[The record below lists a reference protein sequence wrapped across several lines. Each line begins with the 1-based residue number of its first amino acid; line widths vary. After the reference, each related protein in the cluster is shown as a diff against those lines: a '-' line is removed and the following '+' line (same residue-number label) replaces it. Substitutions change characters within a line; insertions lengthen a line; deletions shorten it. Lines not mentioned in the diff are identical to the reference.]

1 MLLLLATG
9 LSLAFPAWFEQTV
22 GELNSWVVNTF
33 GWLFSY
39 TSFFMLLLCALVYLS
54 PLRKL
59 KIGGAD
65 ATPLFGYWKWFSI
78 VLCTTVATGI
88 LFWGTAEPIFHYSA
102 PPRSLAIAANSKE
115 AAVFALSTMFLHWS
129 FTPYAIYA
137 VPALAFALAYYN
149 RKAPFSLKAMLQPL
163 FKGKA
168 DRLLGNALDIACL
181 YSLVL
186 GMAASL
192 GAGILLIS
200 QGLENTLGIQWETV
214 LLTAMAIVF
223 AFIASAASGLF
234 RGIQFL
240 SDLNIK
246 IFFLLSLFV
255 LIAGPTQAIVQ
266 QLLPALKGYF
276 VHFVDRSLFTGDST
290 GDPWPK
296 DWTVFYWANWMA
308 WAPVTALFLG
318 RLGRGYTVG
327 QFLLVSWVLPSL
339 FAIGWMSIFS
349 GSMLYFQ
356 QSALVDMVAQ
366 LKESGPNGLVYL
378 LFNQLPFAKVV
389 IPFFLLTVFL
399 SYVTAADSN
408 TDAISRLCTRE
419 GLVENSPV
427 LLYTKISWGILIG
440 TISYSMITYSGI
452 DGIKTLS
459 NLGGLPALFLMVLV
473 LANLSLLVVQSFQR
487 QKK

>member
-1 MLLLLATG
+1 M
-9 LSLAFPAWFEQTV
+9 WFEETV
-22 GELNSWVVNTF
+22 AALNHWVVNTF

-39 TSFFMLLLCALVYLS
+39 TSFIMLLLCALVYLS
-54 PLRKL
+54 PLRKR
-59 KIGGAD
+59 KIGGPNAM
-65 ATPLFGYWKWFSI
+65 PLFGYWKWFSI

-88 LFWGTAEPIFHYSA
+88 LFWGTAEPIYHFSQ
-102 PPRSLAIAANSKE
+102 PPESLSIEADSRE

-137 VPALAFALAYYN
+137 IPALAFALAYYN

-168 DRLLGNALDIACL
+168 DRLLGNTLDIACL

-192 GAGILLIS
+192 GAGILVIS
-200 QGLENTLGIQWETV
+200 EGLENTLGIQWETV
-214 LLTAMAIVF
+214 LLTAAAIVL

-240 SDLNIK
+240 SDINIR

-255 LIAGPTQAIVQ
+255 LLAGPTRAIGE
-266 QLLPALKGYF
+266 QLLPALKAYF
-276 VHFVDRSLFTGDST
+276 INFGERSLFTGDSS

-349 GSMLYFQ
+349 GSMLYYQ
-356 QSALVDMVAQ
+356 ESTLVDMVGWLQ
-366 LKESGPNGLVYL
+366 KSGPDGMVYL
-378 LFNQLPFAKVV
+378 LLEQLPFAQLV
-389 IPFFLLTVFL
+389 IPLFLLTVFL

-427 LLYTKISWGILIG
+427 LLYTKIVWGVLIG
-440 TISYSMITYSGI
+440 TISYSMITNSGI
-452 DGIKTLS
+452 EGIKTLS
-459 NLGGLPALFLMVLV
+459 NLGGVPALLLMI
-473 LANLSLLVVQSFQR
+473 LVVVNLLLITLRSWFR
-487 QKK
+487 